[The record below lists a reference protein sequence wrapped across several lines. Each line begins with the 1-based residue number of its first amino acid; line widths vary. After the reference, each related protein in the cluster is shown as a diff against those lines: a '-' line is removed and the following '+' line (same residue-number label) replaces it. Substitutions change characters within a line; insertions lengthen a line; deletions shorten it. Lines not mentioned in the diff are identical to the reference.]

1 MHIGFGDSGHIA
13 LGWWQQPRLARGKRL
28 RDRLAGHFWT
38 IAPALK
44 AALMPQPAPAAEP
57 FRAVVD
63 DPLLGPVQLNGWL
76 SEVPGS
82 ETLALIVHGLAGNAD
97 SHYCL
102 AAARAAR
109 RAGFSSLRLSL
120 RGADGS
126 GEDIY
131 HGGLVEDLKAALAS
145 ASLVRYRRVFLVGYS
160 FGGHVALRAAIE
172 KIDPR
177 LQAVA
182 AICPPL
188 DLKATMK
195 ACDAPGRRL
204 YRRSINSALNKN
216 YERVAARRKLPTP
229 VSILKRARTCDEWNA
244 LAIVPRFGF
253 ASLEDYY
260 ERASVAADIHR
271 LQLPALIV
279 ASENDPIVRPE
290 DVRPALSGAS
300 PSLTVQ
306 WVRQGGHV
314 HFPSDLD
321 LKQGGPLGLEAQVY
335 SWLGRQQPDSAC
347 SSGREK
353 V

>member
-1 MHIGFGDSGHIA
+1 MRITLGNTGQIA
-13 LGWWQQPRLARGKRL
+13 LDSWQQPRRSRGTRL

-57 FRAVVD
+57 FQAVVD
-63 DPLLGPVQLNGWL
+63 DPVVGPVQLNGWL
-76 SEVPGS
+76 SEVPTS

-102 AAARAAR
+102 AAARAAEQ
-109 RAGFSSLRLSL
+109 AGFSSLRLSL

-131 HGGLVEDLKAALAS
+131 HGGLIEDLKAALAS
-145 ASLVRYRRVFLVGYS
+145 PSLARYRRVFLVGYS
-160 FGGHVALRAAIE
+160 FGGHLALRAAIE
-172 KIDPR
+172 GIDPR

-195 ACDAPGRRL
+195 ACDAPERRL

-216 YERVAARRKLPTP
+216 YARVAARRKMPTP
-229 VSILKRARTCDEWNA
+229 LSVLKRAQTCDEWNA

-253 ASLEDYY
+253 ASLSDYY
-260 ERASVAADIHR
+260 ERTSVATDIHR
-271 LQLPALIV
+271 LRLPALIV

-290 DVRPALSGAS
+290 DVRHALSGAS
-300 PSLTVQ
+300 PALSVH
-306 WVRQGGHV
+306 WVRRGGHV

-321 LKQGGPLGLEAQVY
+321 LKQGGTLGLEAQVY
-335 SWLGRQQPDSAC
+335 RWLSRQKPDPAC
-347 SSGREK
+347 PSN
-353 V
+353 